1 MTETFGMEHLDE
13 MEEPTSCDG
22 CSDVYDKK
30 DLIHHFKDKFIV
42 CRKCIS
48 EYQQL
53 YGVK

>member
-1 MTETFGMEHLDE
+1 MKKIRSNKNDLLNYFI
-13 MEEPTSCDG
+13 
-22 CSDVYDKK
+22 YDKK